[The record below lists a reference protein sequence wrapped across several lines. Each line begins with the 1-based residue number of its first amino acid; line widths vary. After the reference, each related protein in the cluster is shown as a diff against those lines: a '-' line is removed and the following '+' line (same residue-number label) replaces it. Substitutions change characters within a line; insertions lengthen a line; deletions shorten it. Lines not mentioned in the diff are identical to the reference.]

1 MSSLP
6 LVDAERWPSVARTPY
21 SPVRAAAAR
30 LILRRAVRDLPI
42 VVLLPTSRRRGTSA
56 AGAASAPGVTGVPER
71 LGAGGAGAPVMEIV
85 SDAFFHRI
93 GADLKIGFGEAYM
106 AGDWRAADGTDLA
119 ELLTVF
125 AKHLTDLVPPTLQR
139 FRKLIEQRMPSS
151 EINDRTGARKNIARH
166 YDLSNE
172 LFATFLDET
181 MTYSSAWFES
191 NHEDLAA
198 AQRHKIDGILDYAGV
213 RPGSR
218 VLEIGTGWG
227 QLAIQAAERG
237 ATVTSVTLSAEQRD
251 LARKRIAE
259 AGVDAE
265 VELRDYR
272 DVRGQYDAVVS
283 VEMIEAVGAQYWPTY
298 FATIDRLL
306 APGGRFA
313 LQSITMPHDRL
324 LATRHAQG
332 WIHQYIFPGGLI
344 PSLTAI
350 EQIAG
355 TAGGLEIAHRR
366 DLGSAYA
373 HTLRL
378 WRERF
383 TARAA
388 DVANL
393 GFDAVFRRMWEFYLA
408 YSEAGF
414 RAGYLGVSQLA
425 LVRKK

>member
-1 MSSLP
+1 MSTLQ
-6 LVDAERWPSVARTPY
+6 LVEADRWPGIARTPN
-21 SPVRAAAAR
+21 SPVRAGAAR
-30 LILRRAVRDLPI
+30 QILRRAVRDLPVV
-42 VVLLPTSRRRGTSA
+42 VVLPDGS
-56 AGAASAPGVTGVPER
+56 R
-71 LGAGGAGAPVMEIV
+71 LGSGDSGAPVMEIV

-106 AGDWRAADGTDLA
+106 AGDWRAGPGTDLA
-119 ELLTVF
+119 ALLTVF
-125 AKHLTDLVPPTLQR
+125 ANRLTDLVPPVLQR
-139 FRKLIEQRMPSS
+139 FRKLIEPRLAEQ
-151 EINDRTGARKNIARH
+151 NDRTGARQNIARH

-172 LFATFLDET
+172 LFAAFLDPT
-181 MTYSSAWFES
+181 MSYSSAWFAS
-191 NHEDLAA
+191 AGDDLEA
-198 AQRHKIDGILDYAGV
+198 AQLRKVDGILDLAGV
-213 RPGSR
+213 RAGSR

-227 QLAIQAAERG
+227 QLAIQAAQRG
-237 ATVTSVTLSAEQRD
+237 ATVTSITLSAEQRD

-259 AGVDAE
+259 AGVDAA

-272 DVRGQYDAVVS
+272 ETEGQYDAVVS
-283 VEMIEAVGAQYWPTY
+283 VEMIEAVGERYWPTY
-298 FATIDRLL
+298 FATVDRLL
-306 APGGRFA
+306 APGGRFG

-332 WIHQYIFPGGLI
+332 WIHKYIFPGGLI

-350 EQIAG
+350 EQTASV
-355 TAGGLEIAHRR
+355 AGGLMVETRR
-366 DLGSAYA
+366 DLGPDYA

-383 TARAA
+383 
-388 DVANL
+388 VAQTPLVAKL

-425 LVRKK
+425 LIRS

>member
-6 LVDAERWPSVARTPY
+6 LVDADRWPGVARTPY

-30 LILRRAVRDLPI
+30 LILRRAVRDLPV
-42 VVLLPTSRRRGTSA
+42 VVLLPDRS
-56 AGAASAPGVTGVPER
+56 R
-71 LGAGGAGAPVMEIV
+71 LGAGGAAAPVLDIV
-85 SDAFFHRI
+85 SERFFHRI
-93 GADLKIGFGEAYM
+93 GADLKIGFGEAYL
-106 AGDWRAADGTDLA
+106 AGDWRAGDGTDLA
-119 ELLTVF
+119 DLLTVF
-125 AKHLTDLVPPTLQR
+125 APRLGDLVPPALQR
-139 FRKLIEQRMPSS
+139 FRKLVEQRMPR
-151 EINDRTGARKNIARH
+151 EEANDRSGARANIARH

-172 LFATFLDET
+172 LFALFLDET
-181 MTYSSAWFES
+181 MTYSSAWFDGQLAGS
-191 NHEDLAA
+191 GQLAGFGQLAA
-198 AQRHKIDGILDYAGV
+198 AQRRKIDGVLDYAGV
-213 RPGSR
+213 QPGTR
-218 VLEIGTGWG
+218 LLEIGTGWG

-237 ATVTSVTLSAEQRD
+237 AIVTSVTLSAEQRD

-259 AGVDAE
+259 AGVDVE

-283 VEMIEAVGAQYWPTY
+283 VEMIEAVGAQYWPAY

-324 LATRHAQG
+324 LATQHAQG

-355 TAGGLEIAHRR
+355 TAGGLRIEQRR
-366 DLGSAYA
+366 DLGPSYA

-383 TARAA
+383 TSRAGE
-388 DVANL
+388 VANL

-425 LVRKK
+425 LVRKH

>member
-6 LVDAERWPSVARTPY
+6 LVDAERWPGIARTPY
-21 SPVRAAAAR
+21 SPLRAAAAR
-30 LILRRAVRDLPI
+30 LILRRAVRDLPL
-42 VVLLPTSRRRGTSA
+42 VVLLPNRS
-56 AGAASAPGVTGVPER
+56 R

-85 SDAFFHRI
+85 SDTFFHRI
-93 GADLKIGFGEAYM
+93 GVDLKIGFGEAYM

-125 AKHLTDLVPPTLQR
+125 ANHLTNLVPPALQR

-151 EINDRTGARKNIARH
+151 ELNDRAGAKNNIARH
-166 YDLSNE
+166 YDLSND

-181 MTYSSAWFES
+181 MSYSSAWFES
-191 NHEDLAA
+191 PNEDLET
-198 AQRHKIDGILDYAGV
+198 AQRRKIDGVLDYAGV
-213 RPGSR
+213 REGSR

-259 AGVDAE
+259 AGVSAE

-272 DVRGQYDAVVS
+272 DVRGQFDAVVS
-283 VEMIEAVGAQYWPTY
+283 VEMIEAVGAQYWPAY
-298 FATIDRLL
+298 FATIDQLL

-350 EQIAG
+350 EQVAG
-355 TAGGLEIAHRR
+355 AAGGLEIAHRR
-366 DLGSAYA
+366 DLGPAYA

-383 TARAA
+383 TARAGE
-388 DVANL
+388 VANL

-425 LVRKK
+425 LVRKN

>member
-1 MSSLP
+1 MSTLQ
-6 LVDAERWPSVARTPY
+6 LVDVERWPGVARTPY

-30 LILRRAVRDLPI
+30 QILRRAVRDLP
-42 VVLLPTSRRRGTSA
+42 LLARLPDGTL
-56 AGAASAPGVTGVPER
+56 
-71 LGAGGAGAPVMEIV
+71 LGAGGAGAPVMEIK
-85 SDAFFHRI
+85 SDNFFHRI
-93 GADLKIGFGEAYM
+93 GTDLKIGLGESYM
-106 AGDWRAADGTDLA
+106 VGDWRAGQGTDLA
-119 ELLTVF
+119 DLLTVF
-125 AKHLTDLVPPTLQR
+125 ATRLADLVPPTLQR

-151 EINDRTGARKNIARH
+151 EDNSRRGARANIARH
-166 YDLSNE
+166 YDLSND

-181 MTYSSAWFES
+181 LTYSSAWFES
-191 NHEDLAA
+191 SADGFDQLAE
-198 AQRHKIDGILDYAGV
+198 AQVRKIDGILDYAQV
-213 RPGSR
+213 REGSR

-227 QLAIQAAERG
+227 QLAIQAAQRG

-259 AGVDAE
+259 AGVDVT
-265 VELRDYR
+265 VELMDYR

-283 VEMIEAVGAQYWPTY
+283 VEMIEAVGERYWPAY
-298 FATIDRLL
+298 FATVDRLL
-306 APGGRFA
+306 APGGRFG

-350 EQIAG
+350 DEIAA
-355 TAGGLEIAHRR
+355 TAGGLEVVQRR
-366 DLGSAYA
+366 DLGPDYA

-378 WRERF
+378 WRDRF
-383 TARAA
+383 SAQAGE
-388 DVANL
+388 VANL

-425 LVRKK
+425 LTRSTASGKD

>member
-1 MSSLP
+1 MSPLP
-6 LVDAERWPSVARTPY
+6 LVDAERWPAVARTPH

-42 VVLLPTSRRRGTSA
+42 VVLLPDSSRPA
-56 AGAASAPGVTGVPER
+56 AGATGGAGVRER

-93 GADLKIGFGEAYM
+93 GVDLKIGFGEAYM
-106 AGDWRAADGTDLA
+106 AGDWRPADGTDLA
-119 ELLTVF
+119 DLLTVF
-125 AKHLTDLVPPTLQR
+125 AKRLTNLVPPALQR
-139 FRKLIEQRMPSS
+139 FRKLIEPRMPSS
-151 EINDRTGARKNIARH
+151 ELNDRSGARKNIARH
-166 YDLSNE
+166 YDLSND

-181 MTYSSAWFES
+181 MSYSSAWFES
-191 NHEDLAA
+191 ADEDLET
-198 AQRHKIDGILDYAGV
+198 AQRRKIDGILDYAGV
-213 RPGSR
+213 REGSR

-237 ATVTSVTLSAEQRD
+237 ATVMSVTLSAEQRD

-259 AGVDAE
+259 AGVSAE

-272 DVRGQYDAVVS
+272 DVRGQYDAIVS

-350 EQIAG
+350 EQIAS

-366 DLGSAYA
+366 DLGPAYA
-373 HTLRL
+373 QTLRL

-383 TARAA
+383 TAHAA
-388 DVANL
+388 EVANL

-425 LVRKK
+425 LVRKNNS

>member
-6 LVDAERWPSVARTPY
+6 LVDAERWPRVARTPR
-21 SPVRAAAAR
+21 SPIRAAAAR
-30 LILRRAVRDLPI
+30 LILRRAVRDLPL
-42 VVLLPTSRRRGTSA
+42 VVLLPKSGRPGARGA
-56 AGAASAPGVTGVPER
+56 AGGPER

-106 AGDWRAADGTDLA
+106 AGDWRPADGTDLA
-119 ELLTVF
+119 DLLTVF
-125 AKHLTDLVPPTLQR
+125 ANHLTDLVPPTLQR
-139 FRKLIEQRMPSS
+139 FRKLIEQRMPST
-151 EINDRTGARKNIARH
+151 ELNDRAGAKQNIARH
-166 YDLSNE
+166 YDLSND

-181 MTYSSAWFES
+181 MSYSSAWFET
-191 NHEDLAA
+191 HDEDLET
-198 AQRHKIDGILDYAGV
+198 AQRRKIDGILDYAGV
-213 RPGSR
+213 REGTR

-237 ATVTSVTLSAEQRD
+237 ASVTSVTLSAEQRD

-259 AGVDAE
+259 AGVNAE

-272 DVRGQYDAVVS
+272 DVRGQYDAIVS

-350 EQIAG
+350 EQIAE

-366 DLGSAYA
+366 DLGPAYA

-378 WRERF
+378 WRDRF
-383 TARAA
+383 TAHAA
-388 DVANL
+388 EVANL

-414 RAGYLGVSQLA
+414 RAGYLDVSQLA
-425 LVRKK
+425 LVRK

>member
-6 LVDAERWPSVARTPY
+6 LVDAERWPAVAHTPY

-30 LILRRAVRDLPI
+30 LILRRAVRNLPL
-42 VVLLPTSRRRGTSA
+42 VVLLPDGR
-56 AGAASAPGVTGVPER
+56 R
-71 LGAGGAGAPVMEIV
+71 LGAGGAGAPVMEIA
-85 SDAFFHRI
+85 SDHFFHRI
-93 GADLKIGFGEAYM
+93 GTDLKIGFGEAYM

-119 ELLTVF
+119 DLLTVF
-125 AKHLTDLVPPTLQR
+125 ARQLTDLVPPALQR

-151 EINDRTGARKNIARH
+151 EVNDRAGAKENIARH
-166 YDLSNE
+166 YDLSND

-181 MTYSSAWFES
+181 MSYSSAWFETPA
-191 NHEDLAA
+191 EDLET
-198 AQRHKIDGILDYAGV
+198 AQRRKIDGILDYADV

-259 AGVDAE
+259 AGVNAE

-366 DLGSAYA
+366 DLGPAYA

-383 TARAA
+383 TAHAA
-388 DVANL
+388 EVANL

-425 LVRKK
+425 LVRKN

>member
-1 MSSLP
+1 MSSLL
-6 LVDAERWPSVARTPY
+6 LVDAERWPGVARTPY
-21 SPVRAAAAR
+21 SPLRAAVAR
-30 LILRRAVRDLPI
+30 RILRRAARDLPL
-42 VVLLPTSRRRGTSA
+42 VVMLPDGSR
-56 AGAASAPGVTGVPER
+56 V
-71 LGAGGAGAPVMEIV
+71 GAGGAGAPVMEIV
-85 SDAFFHRI
+85 SESFFHRI

-106 AGDWRAADGTDLA
+106 AGDWRTGNGTDLA
-119 ELLTVF
+119 DLLAVF
-125 AKHLTDLVPPTLQR
+125 AARLPELVPPALQR
-139 FRKLIEQRMPSS
+139 FRKVIEQRMPSS
-151 EINDRTGARKNIARH
+151 EENHRSGARSNIARH
-166 YDLSNE
+166 YDLSND

-181 MTYSSAWFES
+181 LSYSSAWFDT
-191 NHEDLAA
+191 EDGGFENLAD
-198 AQRHKIDGILDYAGV
+198 AQRRKIDGILDYADV
-213 RPGSR
+213 KAGSR

-259 AGVDAE
+259 AGVSAE

-283 VEMIEAVGAQYWPTY
+283 VEMIEAVGTQYWPTY

-324 LATRHAQG
+324 LATRHAQS
-332 WIHQYIFPGGLI
+332 WIHQYIFPGGMI

-355 TAGGLEIAHRR
+355 AAGGLEIAQRR
-366 DLGSAYA
+366 DLGPAYA

-378 WRERF
+378 WRNRF
-383 TARAA
+383 TDRAA
-388 DVANL
+388 EVANL

-414 RAGYLGVSQLA
+414 RSGYLGVSQLA
-425 LVRKK
+425 LVRKV

>member
-1 MSSLP
+1 
-6 LVDAERWPSVARTPY
+6 
-21 SPVRAAAAR
+21 
-30 LILRRAVRDLPI
+30 
-42 VVLLPTSRRRGTSA
+42 
-56 AGAASAPGVTGVPER
+56 
-71 LGAGGAGAPVMEIV
+71 MEIM
-85 SDAFFHRI
+85 SDDFFHRI
-93 GADLKIGFGEAYM
+93 GADLKIGFGESFM
-106 AGDWRAADGTDLA
+106 AGDWRVGPGTDLA
-119 ELLTVF
+119 DLLAVF
-125 AKHLTDLVPPTLQR
+125 ATQLTDLVPPVLQR

-151 EINDRTGARKNIARH
+151 EDNDRQGARTNIARH

-191 NHEDLAA
+191 TDDLAE
-198 AQRHKIDGILDYAGV
+198 AQIRKIGGILDFSGV
-213 RPGSR
+213 REGSR

-227 QLAIQAAERG
+227 QLAIQAAQRG

-259 AGVDAE
+259 AGVDAT

-272 DVRGQYDAVVS
+272 DVQGQFDAIVS
-283 VEMIEAVGAQYWPTY
+283 VEMIEAVGERYWPTY
-298 FATIDRLL
+298 FATVDRLL
-306 APGGRFA
+306 APGGRFG

-350 EQIAG
+350 DRIAA
-355 TAGGLEIAHRR
+355 TAGGLEVAQRR
-366 DLGSAYA
+366 DLGPDYAY
-373 HTLRL
+373 TLRL
-378 WRERF
+378 WRDRF

-388 DVANL
+388 EVANL

-425 LVRKK
+425 LVRKV

>member
-6 LVDAERWPSVARTPY
+6 VVDAEHWPAIARTPH
-21 SPVRAAAAR
+21 SPARAAAAR
-30 LILRRAVRDLPI
+30 LILGRAVRDLPL
-42 VVLLPTSRRRGTSA
+42 VVLLPDGR
-56 AGAASAPGVTGVPER
+56 R
-71 LGAGGAGAPVMEIV
+71 LGAGGAGAPVMEVV

-106 AGDWRAADGTDLA
+106 AGDWRAAEGTDLA
-119 ELLTVF
+119 DLLTVF
-125 AKHLTDLVPPTLQR
+125 ADQLTNLVPPVLQR
-139 FRKLIEQRMPSS
+139 FRKLVEQQMPAS
-151 EINDRTGARKNIARH
+151 EANDRAGAQQNIARH
-166 YDLSNE
+166 YDLSND

-181 MTYSSAWFES
+181 MSYSSAWFES
-191 NHEDLAA
+191 QDEDLET
-198 AQRHKIDGILDYAGV
+198 AQRRKIDGILDYAGV
-213 RPGSR
+213 RGGSR

-355 TAGGLEIAHRR
+355 TAGGLEIAQRR
-366 DLGSAYA
+366 DLGPAYA
-373 HTLRL
+373 RTLQL

-388 DVANL
+388 EVANL

-425 LVRKK
+425 LVRKNQS

>member
-6 LVDAERWPSVARTPY
+6 LVDADRWPGVARTPY

-30 LILRRAVRDLPI
+30 RILRRAVRDLPL
-42 VVLLPTSRRRGTSA
+42 VVLLPDRS
-56 AGAASAPGVTGVPER
+56 R
-71 LGAGGAGAPVMEIV
+71 LGAGGPGAPVLEIV
-85 SDAFFHRI
+85 GEQFFHRI
-93 GADLKIGFGEAYM
+93 GADLKIGFGEAYL
-106 AGDWRAADGTDLA
+106 AGDWRPGDGTDLA
-119 ELLTVF
+119 DLLTVF
-125 AKHLTDLVPPTLQR
+125 AQKLGDLVPPVLQR
-139 FRKLIEQRMPSS
+139 FRKLIEPRMPRE
-151 EINDRTGARKNIARH
+151 EINDRSGARSNIARH

-172 LFATFLDET
+172 LFGLFLDET
-181 MTYSSAWFES
+181 MTYSSAWF
-191 NHEDLAA
+191 DGQPTGFGQLAA
-198 AQRHKIDGILDYAGV
+198 AQRRKIDGVLDYAGV
-213 RPGSR
+213 QPGTR
-218 VLEIGTGWG
+218 LLEIGTGWG

-237 ATVTSVTLSAEQRD
+237 AIVTSVTLSAEQRD

-272 DVRGQYDAVVS
+272 DARGQYDAVVS
-283 VEMIEAVGAQYWPTY
+283 VEMIEAVGARYWPAY

-306 APGGRFA
+306 APRGRFA

-324 LATRHAQG
+324 LATQHAQG

-350 EQIAG
+350 EQIAA
-355 TAGGLEIAHRR
+355 TAGGLRIEQRR
-366 DLGSAYA
+366 DFGPSYA

-383 TARAA
+383 TSRAGE
-388 DVANL
+388 VANL

-425 LVRKK
+425 LVRKD

>member
-1 MSSLP
+1 MSSLL
-6 LVDAERWPSVARTPY
+6 LVDAERWPGIARPPHSPLRAAVARQ
-21 SPVRAAAAR
+21 
-30 LILRRAVRDLPI
+30 ILRRAVRDLSVV
-42 VVLLPTSRRRGTSA
+42 VVLPDGS
-56 AGAASAPGVTGVPER
+56 R

-85 SDAFFHRI
+85 SDNFFHRI

-106 AGDWRAADGTDLA
+106 AGDWRAGNGTDLA
-119 ELLTVF
+119 ELLAVF
-125 AKHLTDLVPPTLQR
+125 ARQLGDLVPPVLQR

-151 EINDRTGARKNIARH
+151 ELNDRSGARSNIARH

-181 MTYSSAWFES
+181 MSYSSAWFETQD
-191 NHEDLAA
+191 EDLAE
-198 AQRHKIDGILDYAGV
+198 AQRRKVHGILDYAGV
-213 RPGSR
+213 RSGSR

-259 AGVDAE
+259 AGVDAA

-283 VEMIEAVGAQYWPTY
+283 VEMIEAVGAEYWPTY

-350 EQIAG
+350 EQIAA

-366 DLGSAYA
+366 DLGPAYA

-378 WRERF
+378 WRDRF
-383 TARAA
+383 TDRAA
-388 DVANL
+388 EVANL

-425 LVRKK
+425 LVRKD

>member
-1 MSSLP
+1 MSPLP
-6 LVDAERWPSVARTPY
+6 LVDAERWPRVARTPY

-30 LILRRAVRDLPI
+30 QILRRAVRELPVI
-42 VVLLPTSRRRGTSA
+42 VLLPDGS
-56 AGAASAPGVTGVPER
+56 R
-71 LGAGGAGAPVMEIV
+71 LGADDPGAPVMEIV

-106 AGDWRAADGTDLA
+106 AGDWRPAHGTDLA

-125 AKHLTDLVPPTLQR
+125 AHRLGDLVPPVLQR
-139 FRKLIEQRMPSS
+139 FRKLVEQRMA
-151 EINDRTGARKNIARH
+151 EVNDRAGARSNIARH

-191 NHEDLAA
+191 SDTGLAE
-198 AQRHKIDGILDYAGV
+198 AQHRKLDGILDYAGV

-259 AGVDAE
+259 AGVDVT

-298 FATIDRLL
+298 FAAIDRLL

-350 EQIAG
+350 EQIAA
-355 TAGGLEIAHRR
+355 TAGGLEIVHRR
-366 DLGSAYA
+366 DLGSSYA

-383 TARAA
+383 GTRTAEI
-388 DVANL
+388 ANL

-425 LVRKK
+425 LVRKD